1 MFNTSLHLDEKCHAQ
16 PRIAALLTCG
26 DNIMPLAWHMPVSK
40 SPFRYAVAIRSEN
53 HTHTLIKENKEFALN
68 FLDIAYQ
75 HAYQV
80 CGEVHG
86 QNIDKFELSGLHKKG
101 ASSIQSTLI
110 EEAYMIYECT
120 LIDIINYGDHDIFIA
135 DVNLILNKE
144 TKEVEPTLFMGKG
157 YYDTVTGE
165 PVRLQRSS
173 HD

>member
-1 MFNTSLHLDEKCHAQ
+1 
-16 PRIAALLTCG
+16 
-26 DNIMPLAWHMPVSK
+26 
-40 SPFRYAVAIRSEN
+40 
-53 HTHTLIKENKEFALN
+53 
-68 FLDIAYQ
+68 
-75 HAYQV
+75 
-80 CGEVHG
+80 
-86 QNIDKFELSGLHKKG
+86 
-101 ASSIQSTLI
+101 
-110 EEAYMIYECT
+110 